1 MRRTKASRDDGSAGD
16 TLGLARLA
24 SAADALRDAAGEL
37 AADLE
42 TKADELVE
50 RVGSGEFRLAF
61 CGGFSNGKSTLI
73 NALLSTPAL
82 PIGVL
87 PVTAIPTE
95 IVAGPYL
102 TAAIELSDGTSTE
115 CPLQDL
121 ARWVSETGHPQN
133 RRGVH
138 RAVLT
143 SPSPLLASGMT
154 MVDTPGLESVFGHND
169 DTALSEIRDAEG
181 AVVVLSADAPLTAAE
196 RRLLDVV
203 AGRSSATFFV
213 LNRIDHLTPAER
225 DEAVAFVEAELHTAT
240 GGEQRVFP
248 MSARDVFDA
257 VIGNKS
263 DAAASS
269 GLAAFREAIAQFVAV
284 DIVEA
289 RLVAFARFISQLAD
303 EIEDRDALER
313 AALALGIIEL
323 AERIQR
329 FDDAAGAERRALDDD
344 RLLLAGAVNDINA
357 ELTEWLA
364 NEGRVVPDG
373 SDAASNSS
381 RSRCP
386 CAGSNPVS
394 TNRSKLS

>member
-121 ARWVSETGHPQN
+121 ARWVSETGHP
-133 RRGVH
+133 R
-138 RAVLT
+138 T
-143 SPSPLLASGMT
+143 
-154 MVDTPGLESVFGHND
+154 
-169 DTALSEIRDAEG
+169 
-181 AVVVLSADAPLTAAE
+181 
-196 RRLLDVV
+196 
-203 AGRSSATFFV
+203 
-213 LNRIDHLTPAER
+213 
-225 DEAVAFVEAELHTAT
+225 VEAST
-240 GGEQRVFP
+240 
-248 MSARDVFDA
+248 
-257 VIGNKS
+257 
-263 DAAASS
+263 
-269 GLAAFREAIAQFVAV
+269 
-284 DIVEA
+284 
-289 RLVAFARFISQLAD
+289 
-303 EIEDRDALER
+303 ER
-313 AALALGIIEL
+313 
-323 AERIQR
+323 
-329 FDDAAGAERRALDDD
+329 
-344 RLLLAGAVNDINA
+344 
-357 ELTEWLA
+357 
-364 NEGRVVPDG
+364 
-373 SDAASNSS
+373 S
-381 RSRCP
+381 
-386 CAGSNPVS
+386 
-394 TNRSKLS
+394 